1 MKNIFILLLLSSL
14 SLHAQ
19 KKVTKTGSIHFE
31 ASVPSFEPIQATN
44 NSTTVV
50 LDDQGNLAALVLIKG
65 FRFPIALMQEHF
77 NENYMESDDYPKAT
91 LRGALLNYENYLKDG
106 SRQTLRFKGT
116 LEMHGVIN
124 DIEIPVELVSTQKGC
139 KLHADFKIN
148 PTDYKIDI
156 PSVVRKK
163 IADQIKVAVDATML
177 E

>member
-14 SLHAQ
+14 SIHAQ
-19 KKVTKTGSIHFE
+19 KYVTKTGSIYFE

-77 NENYMESDDYPKAT
+77 NENYMESDDFPKAT
-91 LRGALLNYENYLKDG
+91 LRGSLLDYNTYKKDG
-106 SRQTLRFKGT
+106 SVQSLTFKGT
-116 LEMHGVIN
+116 LEMHGVVKN
-124 DIEIPVELVSTQKGC
+124 IEIPVELATTKMGYE
-139 KLHADFKIN
+139 LHADFEID
-148 PTDYKIDI
+148 PSDYNIEI

-163 IADQIKVAVDATML
+163 IADQIKVVVDAVML
-177 E
+177 